1 MRPPGGPRH
10 RGSPAEGS
18 ASARPTRS
26 ARTTAAAASA
36 GPGGARSNRGEPG
49 RALHGGGGGHR
60 ARGRPSFPPLPGNA
74 ARPEA
79 GAALPARPAR
89 AFPSRPPPP
98 RWRRPCRCRW
108 SSGERGRRRRRGPGT
123 RAEGR
128 AGLGSLGE
136 AAAALRR
143 SGCCA
148 RPWGAAAVTGLR
160 GCGPGWRVRPP
171 PPGNPAA
178 VSGTAGRGRAQPGR
192 FPAAL
197 RCCPVAPC
205 WGRPALPGP
214 SAPRPRLCLCVSVL
228 YKSFPFSPFNLFNFF

>member
-26 ARTTAAAASA
+26 ARTTAAAASV

-60 ARGRPSFPPLPGNA
+60 ARGRTSFPPLPGNA

-108 SSGERGRRRRRGPGT
+108 SSGERGRRRRRRGPGT

-178 VSGTAGRGRAQPGR
+178 VSGTAGRGRAPPGR

-197 RCCPVAPC
+197 RCCPGSAVLGLACPA
-205 WGRPALPGP
+205 RPFGAEASLMSLCERLVQVLSFLP
-214 SAPRPRLCLCVSVL
+214 
-228 YKSFPFSPFNLFNFF
+228 F